1 MLLKL
6 LKRRGSAAFLS
17 FVTLVSLLLFPF
29 TGSAGGV
36 SPDGSFSVVSPREGE
51 TLLAGQSC
59 TVAWTY
65 TGDVGRYLRIQLYK
79 GGSLKTTISSYT
91 SAGSDGSGSYSWKVS
106 SSLAQGDD
114 YQIKITSVSK
124 STISAMSGAFS
135 VRPQSQSASP
145 PTKTSATPL
154 DVSKLLPSVQ
164 ERQDLSRASDEEEP
178 IPSSAAQT
186 GPDLTIT
193 EIKMQPNPANLG
205 ANVTFSVTVKNSCNS
220 ACPAGGT
227 VKVVSAG
234 VVKTKNLPSLNAQ
247 ASSTVTVAGVTLPQT
262 SKEEITVQVEPPSG
276 TVDINPTNNS
286 RQYSPNTLEPDLA
299 VTKILTDPSVSAP
312 GSPVKVTVTVKNLGP
327 GSCPAG
333 AVVKLTGSPGTPEV
347 TQTSPAPMAKGS
359 ERQFT
364 FTNFPMP
371 SKATD
376 SLTAEVLPP
385 PDVKEVS
392 ASNNALSLAPSL
404 PSFDLTIT
412 AVKMTPDPASLGTS
426 VTLSVTVK
434 NAGSTPCPANGQVKV
449 TSGGTV
455 RLKNMSYLA
464 AQASATFSV
473 GAVPLPTAGS
483 PVMTIQVEPPAG
495 TGDINPDN
503 NSQQYTP
510 NIIKPDLTVTGIS
523 TSPFKAAPGAP
534 VKVTV
539 TVKNLGPG
547 TCPAGA
553 TVKLTGSPGA
563 LSLQTV
569 STPMTKNSQKQVV
582 FNGFPMPSNTTD
594 KLVAQISTPSG
605 VGEVSTA
612 NNSAS
617 LQPNLLLP
625 TVEFISL
632 TSSGYWSAG
641 GGKPALGD
649 PIFFKA
655 TLKNTSNY
663 QITNLPVQLSYQGQ
677 TITTTYVNINPK
689 SSVTTEFN
697 VVVRPGALP
706 PGQNTVTY
714 TVTVNPPGSGSLL
727 ISPATLSKTITLE
740 VLKTGT
746 VYALIRQPDDSIF
759 DQGGFTVTCSAGS
772 YSQEI
777 NTGEA
782 SIAVFRDVPIGVNL
796 LVKASKPGYMGYNGQ
811 DIFSGMLISS
821 SMNVKLYLTNMGSAA
836 VGAKSQATG
845 NFLSGVTV
853 EVVGTGQQDMTTQAG
868 PASFSLPAGTYTF
881 RLSKRG
887 FAPTTVTGTVRAGQ
901 VTDVTGT
908 LSYTTMTTVSGR
920 IVDQNGNPLGGQKV
934 DVIKWI
940 NNSVVAS
947 TTTDNSGSYTV
958 TFDNHNVDPMYLK
971 AVKGNAS
978 GRSEPECF
986 YPGLRYR
993 VDLVVS
999 PPPPPPPASGWHEI
1013 KKKGC
1018 ARAIAASVPDT
1029 FFTQGWDVST
1039 TLGIFGIR
1047 LKYRNEYSQI
1057 AELKVELASGPA
1069 AIYNV
1074 STEYNPGTVL
1084 GETASATAQSLI
1096 PTMSDTSADLL
1107 SFLIEESAP
1116 GITLSAEGG
1125 VGRTIVCLDRIEII
1139 DRDSGQVVWASNSG
1153 LSTLDSGYSWTNRS
1167 YATGGVEWAN
1177 AIIRAYIYLDG
1188 TDMLGPQ
1195 NDRCKMISWDPG
1207 KKIVRYFNAPRN
1219 HPRFNVGD

>member
-1 MLLKL
+1 MIFVLLRRRSPAIL
-6 LKRRGSAAFLS
+6 LSIFM
-17 FVTLVSLLLFPF
+17 LVSFSLFPP
-29 TGSAGGV
+29 TGPAGGV
-36 SPDGSFSVVSPREGE
+36 SPEASLSITAPRDGE
-51 TLLAGQSC
+51 TLLAGQSY

-65 TGDVGRYLRIQLYK
+65 TGDVGRYARIQLYK
-79 GGSLKTTISSYT
+79 GGQFKTTISSYT
-91 SAGSDGSGSYSWKVS
+91 SVGSDGAGTYSWKIS
-106 SSLAQGDD
+106 STLAEGDD
-114 YQIKITSVSK
+114 YQIKITSTSK
-124 STISAMSGAFS
+124 STVFVMSSSFR
-135 VRPQSQSASP
+135 VRQASQSVSP
-145 PTKTSATPL
+145 TVSGLPV
-154 DVSKLLPSVQ
+154 DVSKILP
-164 ERQDLSRASDEEEP
+164 LSEQKQSSSQVSDEDK
-178 IPSSAAQT
+178 PSTAPAAAQT

-193 EIKMQPNPANLG
+193 EIKMQPDPANLG
-205 ANVTFSVTVKNSCNS
+205 ANVTFSVTVKNAGNS

-227 VKVVSAG
+227 VKITSAG
-234 VVKTKNLPSLNAQ
+234 VIKTKTMSSLNSQ
-247 ASSTVTVAGVTLPQT
+247 ASSTVTVAGVTLPQA
-262 SKEEITVQVEPPSG
+262 SKEEITVQVEPPAG
-276 TVDINPTNNS
+276 TADINPSNNS
-286 RQYSPNTLEPDLA
+286 RQYSPNTLEPDLT
-299 VTKILTDPSVSAP
+299 VTKIVTVPSVAAP

-333 AVVKLTGSPGTPEV
+333 AAVKLTGSPGTPEA
-347 TQTSPAPMAKGS
+347 TQTSSTPIAKSS

-364 FTNFPMP
+364 FESFPMP

-376 SLTAEVLPP
+376 KLTAEVLAP

-392 ASNNALSLAPSL
+392 ANNNTLSLQPSL
-404 PSFDLTIT
+404 PSVDLTIT
-412 AVKMTPDPASLGTS
+412 AVKMQPDPASLGAN
-426 VTLSVTVK
+426 VILSVTVK
-434 NAGSTPCPANGQVKV
+434 NAGSTPCPAGGVVKI
-449 TSGGTV
+449 TAGGTTKT
-455 RLKNMSYLA
+455 KNMSYLG
-464 AQASATFSV
+464 AQASSTVTV
-473 GAVPLPTAGS
+473 GGVTLPTAGS

-523 TSPFKAAPGAP
+523 TSPSKAAPGAP

-569 STPMTKNSQKQVV
+569 SNTIAKNSQKQVI
-582 FNGFPMPSNTTD
+582 FNGFPMPSNTND
-594 KLVAQISTPSG
+594 KLVAQVSTPSG

-612 NNSAS
+612 NNTAS
-617 LQPNLLLP
+617 LQPSLLLP
-625 TVEFISL
+625 TVEFVSL

-677 TITTTYVNINPK
+677 VIKTNYININPK
-689 SSVTTEFN
+689 SSASTEFD
-697 VVVRPGALP
+697 VVVHPAALP
-706 PGQNTVTY
+706 PSQNTVTY
-714 TVTVNPPGSGSLL
+714 TVTVNPPGPGSLL

-740 VLKTGT
+740 ILKTGT
-746 VYALIRQPDDSIF
+746 VYALIRQPDNSTF
-759 DQGGFTVTCSAGS
+759 DEGGFTVTCSAGS
-772 YSQEI
+772 YYQEV

-782 SIAVFRDVPIGVNL
+782 SMAIFRDVPIGVNL
-796 LVKASKPGYMGYNGQ
+796 QVKASKTGYIGYNGQ
-811 DIFSGMLISS
+811 DIFSGMLTSS

-908 LSYTTMTTVSGR
+908 MSYTTMTTVSGR
-920 IVDQNGNPLGGQKV
+920 VVDQNGNPLTGQKV

-947 TTTDNSGSYTV
+947 TTTDNGGSYTV

-986 YPGLRYR
+986 YPGLSYR

-1047 LKYRNEYSQI
+1047 LKYRNEQSEI
-1057 AELKVELASGPA
+1057 AEVKVELASGPA

-1074 STEYNPGTVL
+1074 STQYNPGTVL
-1084 GETASATAQSLI
+1084 GETTSAAAQSLI

-1153 LSTLDSGYSWTNRS
+1153 FSTLDSGYSWTNRS
-1167 YATGGVEWAN
+1167 YATGGVDWAK

-1195 NDRCKMISWDPG
+1195 NDRCKMVSWDPG